1 MSEEENN
8 VENLYVS
15 DEPQEME
22 IEGVTIKYKELSG
35 TEFAEMSEEL
45 DIDPQE
51 PGSALNE
58 EYFEKMI
65 DKCVIEPELDVSRLK
80 SGPLME
86 IMSEIQG
93 GLTLEEGIED
103 FR

>member
-1 MSEEENN
+1 MSEEKNN

-15 DEPQEME
+15 DEIQEME

-35 TEFAEMSEEL
+35 TEFAKMSDEL
-45 DIDPQE
+45 DIDPE
-51 PGSALNE
+51 NPGSGLNE

-65 DKCVIEPELDVSRLK
+65 NKCVVEPELDVSRLK

-93 GLTLEEGIED
+93 GINLGEDLEN